1 MKTGLAEAVHTARN
15 LAGMTLEHAAECVGV
30 SSRSISNYE
39 SGRTVPDQIIAC
51 MVKAYRNPGLGFY
64 YLTNELY
71 TGRLLLP
78 PIIPAGVSSKSIRLR
93 VAVEHV
99 KALLPELDAICLD
112 DFVDE
117 AERGTLAGNIGKFR
131 ELASACLG
139 IQMMAGFYANEK
151 GALAATRTP
160 SRKSLCD

>member
-1 MKTGLAEAVHTARN
+1 MKTGLAKAVYNARN
-15 LAGMTLEHAAECVGV
+15 LAGMTVIHAAECVGD
-30 SSRSISNYE
+30 SSRSIQNYE

-78 PIIPAGVSSKSIRLR
+78 PIIPAGAASKSIRLR
-93 VAVEHV
+93 VAVDHV

-117 AERGTLAGNIGKFR
+117 AEKGTLAGNISKFR
-131 ELASACLG
+131 ELAAACMG

-151 GALAATRTP
+151 G
-160 SRKSLCD
+160 